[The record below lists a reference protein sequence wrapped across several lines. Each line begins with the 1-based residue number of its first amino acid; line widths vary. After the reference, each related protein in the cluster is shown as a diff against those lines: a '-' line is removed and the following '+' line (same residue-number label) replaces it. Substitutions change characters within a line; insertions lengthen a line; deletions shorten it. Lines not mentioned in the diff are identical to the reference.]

1 MTYCYS
7 CDSCSVEWEANLPM
21 NDRDVPCSEECPHCS
36 AVGSVKRI
44 LAAPGISYAGS
55 KTILQRAGSGWNDVL
70 NKVKKASGRNAKI
83 ETR

>member
-1 MTYCYS
+1 MTYCYQ
-7 CDSCSVEWEANLPM
+7 CSNCEQHWEANLPM

-36 AVGSVKRI
+36 AVDSVKRI
-44 LAAPGISYAGS
+44 LAAPGISYAGA
-55 KTILQRAGSGWNDVL
+55 KTVLQRAGWGWNDVL

>member
-36 AVGSVKRI
+36 AAGSVKRI
-44 LAAPGISYAGS
+44 LAAPGISYAGA
-55 KTILQRAGSGWNDVL
+55 KTVLQRAGWGWNDVL
-70 NKVKKASGRNAKI
+70 NKVKKSSGRNANI